1 MSHARSADRAVDA
14 AARLQR
20 AHAEQAEAQAVL
32 KRISPPWYQLRAARA
47 HRRAAAEASAAS
59 RRARAELWQL
69 EFTLPTLGA
78 GADPGEWGVFSIAPG
93 VSLESTLDRLAAGR
107 HEDAELATGA
117 ANVRPLLAP
126 ARAATVLG
134 DDGARTGIESA
145 VSALVAQAPRGL
157 ARDLIDHLPARAR
170 PLPPRAEDLVHYGK
184 YKLLVTES
192 ASQIHL
198 DDIVMGPVR
207 GRGFGSSLLQE
218 LCRYADHRSLPVV
231 CTMVTDAPHLARDA
245 SSEGYDGTRRA
256 AERRLAGWYHRH
268 GFRSDRPVDEWRSF
282 AQLRREP
289 R

>member
-1 MSHARSADRAVDA
+1 M
-14 AARLQR
+14 
-20 AHAEQAEAQAVL
+20 
-32 KRISPPWYQLRAARA
+32 
-47 HRRAAAEASAAS
+47 
-59 RRARAELWQL
+59 
-69 EFTLPTLGA
+69 
-78 GADPGEWGVFSIAPG
+78 FSIAPG
-93 VSLESTLDRLAAGR
+93 VSLESTLDRIAAGR

-245 SSEGYDGTRRA
+245 SSEEYDGTRRA